1 MASAMIQ
8 SPSSCPLAMPC
19 PSGEVSVG
27 GITSWRVLSISLGE
41 DLLGT
46 LGNGIFQKCSHVRN
60 TGHINLL
67 KSKNQS
73 FKDPPPPL
81 LQTLPPGRASSLPHA
96 VWKGCGAIPS
106 LHSSKLPTLW
116 EVVAA
121 FLQGCTT
128 PMIKP
133 EGWNAGANLTEG
145 IIWLMTSTFNYFNK
159 VTIG

>member
-1 MASAMIQ
+1 MASAMFQ
-8 SPSSCPLAMPC
+8 SPSSCPPAMPC

-60 TGHINLL
+60 MGHINLL

-81 LQTLPPGRASSLPHA
+81 LQTLPPRESPITAPCCMKRMWYHPCPPLKQASYPFERCCCFSTRPHGSDDLT
-96 VWKGCGAIPS
+96 WRLKCRR
-106 LHSSKLPTLW
+106 
-116 EVVAA
+116 
-121 FLQGCTT
+121 
-128 PMIKP
+128 KP
-133 EGWNAGANLTEG
+133 HWRYNMAYDIN
-145 IIWLMTSTFNYFNK
+145 IWLF
-159 VTIG
+159 